1 MICSA
6 AMMLVGLTGGV
17 ATGKSTVAKMFRQ
30 CGAVVIDA
38 DELAR
43 EVVRPGKP
51 AWREIVM
58 AFGKSILHPDR
69 TIDRHALGAIV
80 FHDKKNL
87 RRLERIIHP
96 RVAREQA
103 KLAKRAERKDPKAIV
118 IYDVPLL
125 FEADI
130 DKRVDKII
138 VVTAD
143 RDTQIARLRKRNGLS
158 RSEALRRIRNQLPLA
173 KKRRLAN
180 YVLDGTKDRKRL
192 AGEVFTLL
200 EDLRPLS

>member
-17 ATGKSTVAKMFRQ
+17 ATGKSTIAKMFRQ
-30 CGAVVIDA
+30 CGAIVIDA

-43 EVVRPGKP
+43 DVVQPGKP

-58 AFGKSILHPDR
+58 AFGRGILHPDS

-80 FHDKKNL
+80 FRDKKNL

-96 RVAREQA
+96 RVARQQV
-103 KLAKRAERKDPKAIV
+103 KLAKQAEKRNPHAVV

-125 FEADI
+125 FEAGI

-143 RDTQIARLRKRNGLS
+143 RETQIARLRKRNGLS
-158 RSEALRRIRNQLPLA
+158 RSEALRRIRNQLPLT

-180 YVLDGTKDRKRL
+180 YILDGTRDRRRL
-192 AGEVFTLL
+192 AREVFKLFK
-200 EDLRPLS
+200 DLRPLG